1 LTIRPSA
8 ITSVDDGASEDA
20 IDDFST
26 DDGAS
31 GVPEQQIVAR
41 DRKFAHPAEAEF
53 AAYLDFYRIRWRY
66 EPRSFPLRWRDGR
79 VAEMFTP
86 DFYLPEQD
94 LFIELTTMK
103 QSLVTRKHRKVRRL
117 RELYPNVNIALVH
130 RKAFHELL
138 SRFGYGSV
146 EITSLREE
154 DIERILLSSA
164 EIQARVSE
172 MGALISR
179 DYAGES
185 LVLIGLLKGVT
196 FYLADLARAITR
208 PLAIDYLSVA
218 TPSHAPGGVTI
229 DKHLEIDISGKHV
242 LLVEDIV
249 NTGIT
254 MNFVL
259 DHLRSHNPASLQVC
273 ALLDKSER
281 RLIPIETKYIGFTI
295 PNEYVV
301 GYGLDHR
308 ELYRNLPFICV
319 LKRHVYE
326 HHPTDGILQASA
338 DGAQL
343 AESRIST
350 A

>member
-1 LTIRPSA
+1 MHDSPPSRQATAMIDRTNVSRPF
-8 ITSVDDGASEDA
+8 V
-20 IDDFST
+20 
-26 DDGAS
+26 
-31 GVPEQQIVAR
+31 
-41 DRKFAHPAEAEF
+41 HPAEAEF
-53 AAYLDFYRIRWRY
+53 AAFLDFYRIRWHY

-94 LFIELTTMK
+94 LYIELTTMK
-103 QSLVTRKHRKVRRL
+103 QSLVTRKHRKIRRM
-117 RELYPNVNIALVH
+117 RALYPTINVILVH

-138 SRFGYGSV
+138 GRFGYGSI
-146 EITSLREE
+146 EIDSLQAE
-154 DIERILLSSA
+154 DIERILYSSS
-164 EIQARVSE
+164 EIETRVQELGKRISE
-172 MGALISR
+172 

-185 LVLIGLLKGVT
+185 LVLVGLLKGIT
-196 FYLADLARAITR
+196 FFLADLAREITR
-208 PLAIDYLSVA
+208 PLAIEYLSI
-218 TPSHAPGGVTI
+218 TGPQTSPEGVNI
-229 DKHLEIDISGKHV
+229 EKGLDIDIRGKHV

-254 MNFVL
+254 MDFVL
-259 DHLRSHNPASLQVC
+259 EYLKRHQPASVKVC

-281 RLIPIETKYIGFTI
+281 RIVPVEVDYLGFRI

-326 HHPTDGILQASA
+326 AEEQTSLAGLIN
-338 DGAQL
+338 GA
-343 AESRIST
+343 
-350 A
+350 